1 MNRSIVARV
10 LGTLAITLG
19 LALALGTGN
28 ANAQVALAEPGGAS
42 ATTQVQAMPTF
53 TPPYSAPDDQVQGG
67 PYGSHGAGTNPQ
79 IQARVLDGAAI
90 KELSTSDYRQC
101 GFWVRWDSYYTH
113 CGPAYSIKIRVNFW
127 YGANFR
133 DIWVGRGTTNL
144 STHPYL
150 QGAGMI
156 TNAWCIENC

>member
-1 MNRSIVARV
+1 MNRSIIARV
-10 LGTLAITLG
+10 LATLAITLG

-28 ANAQVALAEPGGAS
+28 ANAQMAPAGSDTSTETQIQSRPHATEP
-42 ATTQVQAMPTF
+42 PH
-53 TPPYSAPDDQVQGG
+53 SAPDAQIQGG
-67 PYGSHGAGTNPQ
+67 PYGPHNGPN
-79 IQARVLDGAAI
+79 VDLN
-90 KELSTSDYRQC
+90 ELSASDYRNC

-113 CGPAYSIKIRVNFW
+113 CGSAYSIKIRVNFW

-133 DIWVGRGTTNL
+133 DIWVSRGTTNL

-156 TNAWCIENC
+156 TNAWCIERC

>member
-1 MNRSIVARV
+1 MTRTFILRL
-10 LGTLAITLG
+10 LGVLG
-19 LALALGTGN
+19 LALGLS
-28 ANAQVALAEPGGAS
+28 LAVTAGSAS
-42 ATTQVQAMPTF
+42 AQIAMGGPYGPTGTSSGQSQIQTRPDIF
-53 TPPYSAPDDQVQGG
+53 QPPYSAP
-67 PYGSHGAGTNPQ
+67 GSQIQNTTDPGSQ
-79 IQARVLDGAAI
+79 IQAGSQGGAEANG
-90 KELSTSDYRQC
+90 LSTTDYRNC

-127 YGANFR
+127 YGANYR

-156 TNAWCIENC
+156 TNAWCIQNC

>member
-1 MNRSIVARV
+1 M
-10 LGTLAITLG
+10 LGTLAIALG
-19 LALALGTGN
+19 LVLALGTAN
-28 ANAQVALAEPGGAS
+28 ANAQVALAEPGTSTDAQGQS
-42 ATTQVQAMPTF
+42 QPRTSEPAT
-53 TPPYSAPDDQVQGG
+53 PDALIEGG
-67 PYGSHGAGTNPQ
+67 PYGPHGGPRPTTDPTVAVDLNG
-79 IQARVLDGAAI
+79 
-90 KELSTSDYRQC
+90 LSTSYYRNC

-113 CGPAYSIKIRVNFW
+113 CGSAYTIKIRVNFW
-127 YGANFR
+127 YGANYR